1 MFGSSLD
8 VLNLEWPESN
18 RDMHIVTASLL
29 YLKKKYSISFETK
42 SIFNAYYYLIRY
54 RPKIL
59 VLSNFVGAGI
69 NYQVA
74 NMAFNMGIKVV
85 SFVSEGNFKEEELDL
100 YLYGKNSINRNN
112 NIVIDK
118 YFLWNKN
125 SKKLIVNKYSA
136 LENILCVTGATGFD
150 RYKLLKYISK
160 ESFLLENNFQYKKII
175 GIAGW
180 AFGIF
185 FNENKEYYIGTYGKE
200 QVLMHQEDLYKV
212 NNIYKN
218 LIINN
223 PDILFI
229 LRYHPATIN
238 LKEDEFLDLDKY
250 KNVFISN
257 RYQNNSYQIS
267 DLINVSDLWIG
278 YETTTALE
286 AWLLN
291 KTTFLINPT
300 RSDFIRENI
309 HKGSPIAKSENE
321 AQNLI
326 DEYFN
331 SGFIKDF
338 EKLEYLRAD
347 IIKEVIEYG
356 DGKNYIRAAEEII
369 KELNKPNKKMKN
381 SLKIY
386 KEAFKQITKL
396 ILSKTIFRN
405 RWKNLKYKSDFA
417 KPYQD
422 MYDKVIDV

>member
-29 YLKKKYSISFETK
+29 YLKRKYNISYETK

-74 NMAFNMGIKVV
+74 DMAFNMGIRVV

-125 SKKLIVNKYSA
+125 SKRLIVNKYGA

-185 FNENKEYYIGTYGKE
+185 FNENKEYYIGAYGKE

-238 LKEDEFLDLDKY
+238 LQEDEFLDLDKY

-267 DLINVSDLWIG
+267 DLINISDLWIG

-309 HKGSPIAKSENE
+309 HKGSPIAKSEKE

-326 DEYFN
+326 DEYYD
-331 SGFIKDF
+331 SGAIKDF
-338 EKLEYLRAD
+338 EKLESLRAN
-347 IIKEVIEYG
+347 IIKEVIEHD
-356 DGKNYIRAAEEII
+356 DGKNYIRAAEEIVKVLNQPDKKI
-369 KELNKPNKKMKN
+369 KNN
-381 SLKIY
+381 LKIY
-386 KEAFKQITKL
+386 KEAFKQLFKL
-396 ILSKTIFRN
+396 FLSKTIFPN